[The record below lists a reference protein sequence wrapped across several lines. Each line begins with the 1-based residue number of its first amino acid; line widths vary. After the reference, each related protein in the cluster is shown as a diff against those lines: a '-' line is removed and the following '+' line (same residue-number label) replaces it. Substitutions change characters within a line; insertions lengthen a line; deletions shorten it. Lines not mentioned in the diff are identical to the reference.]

1 MPTVN
6 VNIQPEILTW
16 VLKQMQEE
24 QIGSKL
30 KNNIIHWLNGTKT
43 PTFNQIEDLSK
54 KSNIPLGYFFLTK
67 PPVEQL
73 ELLDYR
79 TIKSIELDNPSRNLI
94 DTIREMENVQ
104 DWMKSYREDL
114 GYDTLKFVGS
124 MKGITDA
131 LIIAENIRK
140 SLEISTNWYENS
152 NEMRTSFNYIRGL
165 LEQIGIL
172 VMMSGVVGKNTHRA
186 LNINEF
192 RAFAMVDE
200 WAPLIFIN
208 AIDSQGAKIFS
219 LLHEVVHLWLG
230 ENDLYNDR
238 YNGIDNVRTTEVICN
253 AVAAELLVPNFEF
266 LSKWNEKGV
275 ATNEDAI
282 TLVAELAKHFRC
294 GESVI
299 ARRALDNGKIDKLIY
314 KQIIKN
320 AIENFNEAKVNKTS
334 SGGNYYNTMG
344 SRLDGCFVRA
354 ICESVN
360 MGRTSYTEAYRLT
373 NTSKKTFSSVA
384 KSLGGVEW

>member
-1 MPTVN
+1 M
-6 VNIQPEILTW
+6 
-16 VLKQMQEE
+16 
-24 QIGSKL
+24 
-30 KNNIIHWLNGTKT
+30 
-43 PTFNQIEDLSK
+43 
-54 KSNIPLGYFFLTK
+54 
-67 PPVEQL
+67 
-73 ELLDYR
+73 
-79 TIKSIELDNPSRNLI
+79 DNPSRNLI

-104 DWMKSYREDL
+104 NWMKSYREDL

-131 LIIAENIRK
+131 VIIAENIRK

-253 AVAAELLVPNFEF
+253 AVAAELLVPNLEF
-266 LSKWNEKGV
+266 LSKWNEKND
-275 ATNEDAI
+275 ATNKDVI

-299 ARRALDNGKIDKLIY
+299 ARRALDNGKIDKLVY
-314 KQIIKN
+314 KKIIKTG
-320 AIENFNEAKVNKTS
+320 IENFNDAKVNKTS
-334 SGGNYYNTMG
+334 SGGNYYNTMS
-344 SRLDGCFVRA
+344 SRLDGCLVRA